1 MRDITNHVRSSII
14 YVFIVFGILRFGGK
28 QILASIDDG
37 SVNHALIR
45 DLEEETD
52 RLEKFGA
59 ELEAD

>member
-1 MRDITNHVRSSII
+1 MYDSELVRHFRYIFMYLCLFS
-14 YVFIVFGILRFGGK
+14 RFGGK
-28 QILASIDDG
+28 QVHASIDDG
-37 SVNHALIR
+37 SVNHALVR

>member
-1 MRDITNHVRSSII
+1 MTNLFLYFH
-14 YVFIVFGILRFGGK
+14 FILRFGGR
-28 QILASIDDG
+28 QVHASLDDG
-37 SVNHALIR
+37 SVNHTLVR